1 MGAGD
6 TVIYMSTLSSPPGRA
21 RPGAQPGARP
31 LTPEQRR
38 AAELVGKGATRAEAA
53 HAVGRSERTVRA
65 WLKRPE
71 LDALVQRVRQETLE
85 PTVAG
90 VLRQALAA
98 LTRDGR
104 PDHAT
109 RLRAAS
115 LLLRNPEVGEL
126 AGEEATLPE
135 EAILVYPAA
144 LELVAEDDD
153 ARA

>member
-1 MGAGD
+1 M
-6 TVIYMSTLSSPPGRA
+6 
-21 RPGAQPGARP
+21 
-31 LTPEQRR
+31 TPEQRR

-53 HAVGRSERTVRA
+53 RAVGRSERTVRA

-71 LDALVQRVRQETLE
+71 LDAIVRQVREETLE

-90 VLRQALAA
+90 VLRQALGA

-115 LLLRNPEVGEL
+115 LLLQNPDAGEL
-126 AGEEATLPE
+126 AGEESLPE
-135 EAILVYPAA
+135 RAVLVYPAA
-144 LELVAEDDD
+144 LELAAEADD
-153 ARA
+153 ARP